1 MSQLGG
7 AKVSHRRHELLD
19 DLVDALSV
27 RGDSRT
33 AAEVQGELAQRENI
47 PPSVPTRQNNRKLK
61 WERKHTL
68 WVGHRSR
75 KHLQVKF
82 SVHVRN
88 EMQNEVLGSQGVSQE
103 DVSEVWKQLGSDRGH
118 LAERRGQN

>member
-7 AKVSHRRHELLD
+7 AKVSHRGHELLD

-27 RGDSRT
+27 RGDGRT
-33 AAEVQGELAQRENI
+33 AAEVQGELAQREDI

-61 WERKHTL
+61 WGGKNLLRG
-68 WVGHRSR
+68 GHKPR
-75 KHLQVKF
+75 KHLQDKI
-82 SVHVRN
+82 SIHVRN
-88 EMQNEVLGSQGVSQE
+88 EMQNEVLGSQGVSQQ

-118 LAERRGQN
+118 LTERRG